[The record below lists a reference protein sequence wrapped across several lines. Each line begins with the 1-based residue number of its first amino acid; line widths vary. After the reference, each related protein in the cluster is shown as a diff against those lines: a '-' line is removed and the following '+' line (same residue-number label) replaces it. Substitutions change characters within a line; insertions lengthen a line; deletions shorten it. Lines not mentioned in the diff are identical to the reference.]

1 MLRRKQ
7 TLPELRRS
15 GWLIGLLLLAVAIA
29 GCDTATP
36 EEPTPTPISL
46 PTDINQT
53 PTPAGEAPTA
63 TPEMETP
70 TSPTSAPDALL
81 PPDQIWVR
89 SGKQVIPLDTPDQAI
104 TLGQAAPD
112 VALNTAEAAPAGT
125 YILYQENTTQ
135 ATLLDLSSGNTQTL
149 GEAEAISIFR
159 PRFAPDGQTL
169 VYAAIGQQ
177 EWELQTRALPDA
189 TPEVLQT
196 GANTDLFGPV
206 AWTPTGIIGQQLR
219 WQTDA
224 PPAALLRL
232 DPLGGT
238 VETIRDQG
246 HLFVSVSAAGQQ
258 FALVTGSFMLGPGL
272 AEQELIHLDTTTGT
286 TATLVAQTQTNFGP
300 IRISPDGMK
309 VFYARTTN
317 PEPDAPFEIL
327 RVATA
332 NVAAEW
338 ALEEIGGSFQDAMW
352 RNDETLLLLTRNA
365 DSLTVTNVGLG
376 TPGEFTTEEL
386 GRVAVTDDTAPGRM
400 QQILYVPGR

>member
-1 MLRRKQ
+1 MPRRKQ
-7 TLPELRRS
+7 TLSGLRRS
-15 GWLIGLLLLAVAIA
+15 YRLIGLLLPAIAIA
-29 GCDTATP
+29 GCDTFTP
-36 EEPTPTPISL
+36 EAPTPTPISL

-53 PTPAGEAPTA
+53 PTPAGEAPTP
-63 TPEMETP
+63 TLEMETP
-70 TSPTSAPDALL
+70 TAVPETLL
-81 PPDQIWVR
+81 PTDQIWVR
-89 SGKQVIPLDTPDQAI
+89 SGKRVVPLDTPDQAI
-104 TLGQAAPD
+104 TLGQTGEDVTLTAAAAAPD
-112 VALNTAEAAPAGT
+112 GS

-135 ATLLDLSSGNTQTL
+135 ATLLDLSSGDMQTV

-159 PRFAPDGQTL
+159 PHFAPDGQTL
-169 VYAAIGQQ
+169 VYAAISQQ
-177 EWELQTRALPDA
+177 AWELQTRDLPDG

-196 GANTDLFGPV
+196 GANTALFGPV

-232 DPLGGT
+232 DPPGGT

-272 AEQELIHLDTTTGT
+272 AEQELLHLDTTTGT
-286 TATLVAQTQTNFGP
+286 TATLVAQTETNFGP
-300 IRISPDGMK
+300 IRISPDGMQ

-317 PEPDAPFEIL
+317 PEPDASFEIL

-338 ALEEIGGSFQDAMW
+338 ALDEIGGSFQDAMW
-352 RNDETLLLLTRNA
+352 RNNETLLLLTRNA
-365 DSLTVTNVGLG
+365 DSLTVTNVTLG

-386 GRVAVTDDTAPGRM
+386 GTIAVTDDTAPGRT
-400 QQILYVPGR
+400 QEILYVPGR

>member
-1 MLRRKQ
+1 MPRRKH
-7 TLPELRRS
+7 TLPGWHRS
-15 GWLIGLLLLAVAIA
+15 CRLIGLLLPAIAIA
-29 GCDTATP
+29 GCNTFTP

-53 PTPAGEAPTA
+53 PTPAGEVPTP
-63 TPEMETP
+63 TLEMETP
-70 TSPTSAPDALL
+70 VSAPDTLL
-81 PPDQIWVR
+81 PTDQIWVR
-89 SGKQVIPLDTPDQAI
+89 SGDQVVPLDTPDQAI
-104 TLGQAAPD
+104 TLGQTGEDVTLNTAAAAPD
-112 VALNTAEAAPAGT
+112 GS

-135 ATLLDLSSGNTQTL
+135 ATLLDLSSGDMQTV
-149 GEAEAISIFR
+149 GEAEEISIFR
-159 PRFAPDGQTL
+159 PHFAPDGQTL
-169 VYAAIGQQ
+169 VYAAISQQ
-177 EWELQTRALPDA
+177 AWELQTRDLPDG
-189 TPEVLQT
+189 TPEVRQT
-196 GANTDLFGPV
+196 GANTELFGPV

-246 HLFVSVSAAGQQ
+246 HLFVSVSPAGQQ

-286 TATLVAQTQTNFGP
+286 TATLVAQRQTNFGP
-300 IRISPDGMK
+300 IRISPDGMQ

-365 DSLTVTNVGLG
+365 DSLTVTNVALG

-386 GRVAVTDDTAPGRM
+386 GTVAVTNDTAPGRT